1 MSELKESWSFIKK
14 SKIYILISVLVFS
27 LFSIIGFVFPFFE
40 EQIFKIIS
48 ELKLL
53 FEGLNLWE
61 TIGLIFFNNARA
73 SLIAILA
80 GVFFGV
86 VPLIIALTNGYL
98 VGFISRIVSNEF
110 SIFELWRLLPHGI
123 FELPAVL
130 ISVGLGLKIGIEIL
144 TKPTKE
150 NFIENLNKALKTFVL
165 IIIPLLI
172 IAAIIEGLLI
182 FLF

>member
-53 FEGLNLWE
+53 FEGLNLWQ
-61 TIGLIFFNNARA
+61 TMGLIFFNNARA
-73 SLIAILA
+73 SLMAILA
-80 GVFFGV
+80 GIFFG
-86 VPLIIALTNGYL
+86 IIPIVILLTNGYL

-130 ISVGLGLKIGIEIL
+130 ISASLGLKIGVEVI

-150 NFIENLNKALKTFVL
+150 NIIRNINKALKTFIL
-165 IIIPLLI
+165 MIIPLLV

-182 FLF
+182 FFF